1 MARAKFAVGEQVEV
15 FCYHLRDGALAR
27 DWLPGTVVQVDNR
40 MAAVRFDTS
49 VYSNNGYFI
58 PDRTLW
64 LAHGSPR
71 ARRPR
76 EETDRS

>member
-1 MARAKFAVGEQVEV
+1 MSRDKYVVGELVEV
-15 FCYHLRDGALAR
+15 FCYHLRDGVLTR
-27 DWLPGTVVQVDNR
+27 DWLPGAVLQVDDR
-40 MAAVRFDTS
+40 MAAVRFDTD

-71 ARRPR
+71 ARRR
-76 EETDRS
+76 RDRP